1 MTDSGGYGQQSGA
14 DDQRRLLSIFFW
26 HSGEA
31 GRTQFYK
38 CSLSIHTWRIGA
50 CHVPART
57 PRVTLYTDAAP
68 PTTTDRQYVPSYLK
82 HQKADGSL
90 WQRDVCHCD
99 ECQVSKACTCVR
111 THYPLLTHRTRSS
124 FIVLPKKNPRA
135 RLTAGSH

>member
-38 CSLSIHTWRIGA
+38 CSLNIHTWRISA

-68 PTTTDRQYVPSYLK
+68 PATTDQQHVPSCLK
-82 HQKADGSL
+82 HQKAHGRQSL
-90 WQRDVCHCD
+90 R
-99 ECQVSKACTCVR
+99 
-111 THYPLLTHRTRSS
+111 
-124 FIVLPKKNPRA
+124 
-135 RLTAGSH
+135 